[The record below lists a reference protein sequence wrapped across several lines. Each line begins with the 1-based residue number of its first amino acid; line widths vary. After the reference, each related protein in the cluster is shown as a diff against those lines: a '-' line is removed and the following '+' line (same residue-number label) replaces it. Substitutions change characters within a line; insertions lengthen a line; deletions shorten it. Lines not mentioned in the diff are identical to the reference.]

1 MDQKAFEG
9 MRLDLG
15 YNIGSLLGDDCDL
28 TLWTRM
34 TSWDSNTEVND
45 SKNVGEVSKSLFGV
59 TWKPKNNISFK
70 MTMGTKD
77 IEWTDSNGA
86 QSSSS
91 DVMNLGIGYMF

>member
-1 MDQKAFEG
+1 
-9 MRLDLG
+9 
-15 YNIGSLLGDDCDL
+15 
-28 TLWTRM
+28 M
-34 TSWDSNTEVND
+34 TSWDSNTEAND

-59 TWKPKNNISFK
+59 TWKPKSNISFK